1 MREDE
6 NKSDKHHNND
16 AINGQKYKED
26 LERLFPSIYL
36 TMLSMIQGVVFGF
49 LLYNLYLNNLYPNF
63 RQFPD
68 YKIQQYITFGI
79 FFLISLF
86 TLILIWYD
94 YLYNIVLRRCP
105 NFKDAIF
112 PFLFGIFQV
121 GMAFNLTKPPVCMI
135 FAIGV
140 GFVGCLAYHN
150 TRIAYLKFI
159 KYKEE
164 IYGIKVEEI
173 TIKYIVHLQV
183 KKIRILWIMM
193 FIIFLFFISYHLA
206 FDGNPFED
214 IMIVIYGFMFI
225 LLSYFLLL
233 SFFVT
238 ERFFQD
244 IEKIKEGVDIDKL
257 NTKVATD
264 LFNVE
269 AFINKLTDI
278 KYNKIEKKSWYG
290 I

>member
-6 NKSDKHHNND
+6 NKSEKDKKKKI
-16 AINGQKYKED
+16 INGQKYKED
-26 LERLFPSIYL
+26 LEELFPSIYL

-49 LLYNLYLNNLYPNF
+49 LLYNLYINF
-63 RQFPD
+63 HLIPD
-68 YKIQQYITFGI
+68 NKIQQYISFGI

-121 GMAFNLTKPPVCMI
+121 GMAFNLTRPPVFMI
-135 FAIGV
+135 FAFGV

-159 KYKEE
+159 KYKKENYKTKIEE
-164 IYGIKVEEI
+164 K
-173 TIKYIVHLQV
+173 TTKYIVHLQL
-183 KKIRILWIMM
+183 KKIRIIWILM
-193 FIIFLFFISYHLA
+193 FIIFLFFISYYLV
-206 FDGNPFED
+206 FDGNPFKTK
-214 IMIVIYGFMFI
+214 IILICGIMFI

-238 ERFFQD
+238 ERFFQN
-244 IEKIKEGVDIDKL
+244 IEKIKKGVDIEKL

-264 LFNVE
+264 PLNVE
-269 AFINKLTDI
+269 ALINKLTDI